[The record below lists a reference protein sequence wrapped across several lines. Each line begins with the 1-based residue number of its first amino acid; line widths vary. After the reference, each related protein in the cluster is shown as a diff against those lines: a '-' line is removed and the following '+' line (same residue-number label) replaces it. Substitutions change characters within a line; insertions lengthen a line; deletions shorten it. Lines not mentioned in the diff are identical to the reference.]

1 MAAVEADVLAGRF
14 DARPAGAGGGV
25 TVTTSSEARG
35 LAVQDGTDAAS
46 APTGI
51 VARFL
56 AQPAVKTAAPFVT
69 IALVLVLAMAA
80 FLTLSASPLRALYP
94 DMADADKDLAQQALS
109 KSGINV
115 KLDPA
120 TGALQV
126 SQKEFHE
133 ARIVLATAGLP
144 RQVSTGLSGLK
155 NGMPLGTSQFM
166 EQMRYNAS
174 IEEELAQSIRRI
186 NTVQDARVHL
196 ALPHQSAFVRDRT
209 EPKASVIVTP
219 YSGRTL
225 SEGQVQAIVHVVSSS
240 IPYLNPAGVSV
251 VDQFGRLLTESGD
264 SKDSNNKQMA
274 LRQKME
280 TDYSERVVQLLAPMF
295 GAANVRAQVN
305 LDMDFSIVEQTFEN
319 YDPDGK
325 GLRVRS
331 EQSKQIKTTDEK
343 AMGTPGSLSNA
354 PPDPTTPVAGANAP
368 AAGAAPAGEPVLRD
382 TENTQARN
390 YEIDKTIKYVV
401 DPSPHIK
408 RVSVAVALNDAI
420 AAPGGAAPTAKPL
433 SEQEVARLTTLV
445 KGAIGFD
452 ERRGDQVNLMS
463 TSFEAPLA
471 QTALPIWQQPEY
483 IDLAKYGLVAIAIA
497 LLALLVIRPVVNR
510 MTYVATTPGPDELRR
525 LMSAQ
530 GGVAGAVDADGV
542 AGGARPEVEEE
553 ALELRE
559 GETLEQLKSRMKP
572 KKKAGISAEMLDT
585 ANSYDD
591 KVTVVRMLVSQD
603 ARRVALVL
611 KNLIAREIN

>member
-14 DARPAGAGGGV
+14 DARPAGEGGGV

-35 LAVQDGTDAAS
+35 LAVQDGTDAA
-46 APTGI
+46 APSGM

-69 IALVLVLAMAA
+69 IGLVLMLAMAA

-94 DMADADKDLAQQALS
+94 EMADADKDLAQQALS

-115 KLDPA
+115 KLDPV
-120 TGALQV
+120 TGSLQV

-174 IEEELAQSIRRI
+174 VEEELAQSIRRI

-420 AAPGGAAPTAKPL
+420 AAPGDAAPTAKPL
-433 SEQEVARLTTLV
+433 SEEEVARLTNLV

-452 ERRGDQVNLMS
+452 EKRGDQVNLMS
-463 TSFEAPLA
+463 TSFEAPVA
-471 QTALPIWQQPEY
+471 QAALPIWQQPQY
-483 IDLAKYGLVAIAIA
+483 IDLAKYGLVAVAIA

-510 MTYVATTPGPDELRR
+510 LTYVATTPGPDELRR

-542 AGGARPEVEEE
+542 VGGARPEVEEE